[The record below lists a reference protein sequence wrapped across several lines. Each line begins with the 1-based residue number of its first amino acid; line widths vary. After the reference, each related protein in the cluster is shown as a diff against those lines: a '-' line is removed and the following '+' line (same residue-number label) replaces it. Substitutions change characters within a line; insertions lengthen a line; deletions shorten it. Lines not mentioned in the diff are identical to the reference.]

1 MIRRPPRSTRTDTLF
16 PYTTLFRS
24 FVVGEESYSGG
35 SALRER
41 PSGTSL
47 THVIAMTLSVI
58 LCGPGLF
65 IQGICLFVGCVA
77 NRPGLCVQSVSTFV
91 GCISDRSGLFV
102 EPFRFDVCLAFD
114 VRKCTRL
121 NSSHYC

>member
-1 MIRRPPRSTRTDTLF
+1 MRISDWSSDVCSSDL
-16 PYTTLFRS
+16 

-35 SALRER
+35 FALRER
-41 PSGTSL
+41 LSGASL
-47 THVIAMTLSVI
+47 THAIARTLSII

-77 NRPGLCVQSVSTFV
+77 NRPGLCVQSVSTFI

-102 EPFRFDVCLAFD
+102 EPCRIDVCLAF
-114 VRKCTRL
+114 
-121 NSSHYC
+121 